1 MHESGSGLNRR
12 KILKG
17 TLAAAASPALITSAR
32 AQPKIKWRLQ
42 SHWPKAVESFRGS
55 LGVLGRELE
64 ARTDGRFTIEF
75 MGAGE
80 IAKGPEIFNVVRRG
94 VVQMGTTSSA
104 YNLGESELQGLYMG
118 VPGSLRDTWEM
129 MHLTKNLGLEAAIN
143 DLLRPKGVFYLAD
156 KAYPT
161 ELVLKNGIGPGA
173 DLAGIKVRSS
183 GTMLDFLAAAGFAPQ
198 FIDGAELYQAIST
211 GMVDGAHWGGAAG
224 ALGMK
229 LWEVA
234 QVHMQ
239 PALMIAN
246 DVYII
251 NIAAY
256 EQLPDDLRLIFRSL
270 VEERYF
276 ARSIDYKYQ
285 EAIALSTGMAKMG
298 VKVGRFPPEVLS
310 RFAEASQAILAK
322 EMAKGPKAKEF
333 GEKLTGLMKDLG
345 YL

>member
-1 MHESGSGLNRR
+1 MHESNKHLNRR
-12 KILKG
+12 NVLKG
-17 TLAAAASPALITSAR
+17 TLAVAAAPALITSAR
-32 AQPKIKWRLQ
+32 AQPKIQWKLQ
-42 SHWPKAVESFRGS
+42 SHWPKGVESFRGS

-64 ARTDGRFTIEF
+64 ARTDGRFEIEF
-75 MGAGE
+75 LGAGE

-104 YNLGESELQGLYMG
+104 YNLGESELQGMYYG
-118 VPGSLRDTWEM
+118 VPGSLRDPWEM

-143 DLLRPKGVFYLAD
+143 KLLEPRGVFYLAD

-161 ELVLKNGIGPGA
+161 ELVLKDGIEPGT
-173 DLAGIKVRSS
+173 DLSGIKVRST
-183 GTMLDFLAAAGFAPQ
+183 GTMLEFLAAAGFAPQ
-198 FIDGAELYQAIST
+198 FIDGAELYQAIAT
-211 GMVDGAHWGGAAG
+211 GIVDGAHWGGAAG

-234 QVHMQ
+234 KVHMQ

-251 NIAAY
+251 NTEAY
-256 EQLPDDLRLIFRSL
+256 EKLPEDLRVIFRSL

-276 ARSIDYKYQ
+276 ARSVDYKYQ
-285 EAIALSTGMAKMG
+285 EAIALNTGLSKMG
-298 VKVGRFPPEVLS
+298 VRVEQFPADVLA
-310 RFAEASQAILAK
+310 RFAEASQAALAK
-322 EMAKGPKAKEF
+322 EVAKGPAAKEY
-333 GEKLTGLMKDLG
+333 GEKLSGLMKELG